1 MAKTKIS
8 EFSATAADNTDI
20 TNINIA
26 EGCSPA
32 NVNNAI
38 RSLMSV
44 LKNQQDGS
52 SGDPFTVEGTFNATG
67 AFQLDGTAG
76 ASGQALVS
84 AGGSNTPTWST
95 LGTMAAQNSTTVAI
109 TGGTITGITDLTVAD
124 GGTGA
129 STITANSVIL
139 GNGTSALSG
148 NLVAPSTSGNVLTSN
163 GTTWTSVALNKL
175 TLDTAKASTSG
186 TSIDFTGIPSWVKR
200 VTVMFSGVSTNGTS
214 ALQVQIGDSGGIEN
228 TSYSSNVGI
237 VTGDYVGAAG
247 AQAATAGFLLQY
259 YGQEATDIVS
269 GHLVL
274 TNVSGNIWVGSGIIG
289 SGANVPIYLF
299 AGTKTL
305 SDTLTQV
312 RITTAGGTATFDA
325 GSINILYE

>member
-8 EFSATAADNTDI
+8 EFSATSADNTDI

-38 RSLMSV
+38 RSLMSL

-52 SGDPFTVEGTFNATG
+52 SGDPFTVAGTLVASGQAVSSGTLNITG
-67 AFQLDGTAG
+67 AFQLDATAG

-95 LGTMAAQNSTTVAI
+95 LGTMASQNASAVAI

-129 STITANSVIL
+129 SSITANSVML

-163 GTTWTSVALNKL
+163 GTTWTSATPAGSL
-175 TLDTAKASTSG
+175 
-186 TSIDFTGIPSWVKR
+186 
-200 VTVMFSGVSTNGTS
+200 GV
-214 ALQVQIGDSGGIEN
+214 
-228 TSYSSNVGI
+228 
-237 VTGDYVGAAG
+237 
-247 AQAATAGFLLQY
+247 
-259 YGQEATDIVS
+259 GQTFQ
-269 GHLVL
+269 
-274 TNVSGNIWVGSGIIG
+274 NVSGSRSFSTNYTNSTGKPILVYITVTTTGGGNLVNMSVTVSGIVIQ
-289 SGANVPIYLF
+289 SLTYQFSSSTNNTVPLNFIVPNGEVYSI
-299 AGTKTL
+299 AASSNGGGISSKTWIEL
-305 SDTLTQV
+305 
-312 RITTAGGTATFDA
+312 R
-325 GSINILYE
+325 

>member
-52 SGDPFTVEGTFNATG
+52 SGDPFTVAGTLVASGQVVSSGTLNVTG
-67 AFQLDGTAG
+67 AFQLDATAG
-76 ASGQALVS
+76 ASGQVLVS
-84 AGGSNTPTWST
+84 AGGANTPTWST

-129 STITANSVIL
+129 SSITANSVIL

-148 NLVAPSTSGNVLTSN
+148 NLVAPSTSGNVLTSD
-163 GTTWTSVALNKL
+163 GTTWTSATPAGGIGIGQTWQDVTGSRSNGVTYTNTTGKPIMISISIEGSP
-175 TLDTAKASTSG
+175 STS
-186 TSIDFTGIPSWVKR
+186 SNISVN
-200 VTVMFSGVSTNGTS
+200 GVVV
-214 ALQVQIGDSGGIEN
+214 AR
-228 TSYSSNVGI
+228 
-237 VTGDYVGAAG
+237 
-247 AQAATAGFLLQY
+247 
-259 YGQEATDIVS
+259 
-269 GHLVL
+269 
-274 TNVSGNIWVGSGIIG
+274 IG
-289 SGANVPIYLF
+289 SDGTVSNNASSAQIIVPNGNTYSI
-299 AGTKTL
+299 AGRFTL
-305 SDTLTQV
+305 WVEL
-312 RITTAGGTATFDA
+312 R
-325 GSINILYE
+325 

>member
-8 EFSATAADNTDI
+8 EFSSTAADNTDI

-52 SGDPFTVEGTFNATG
+52 SGDPFTVAGTLVASGQVVSSGTLNVTG
-67 AFQLDGTAG
+67 AFQLDATAG

-95 LGTMAAQNSTTVAI
+95 LGTMAAQSASAVAI

-129 STITANSVIL
+129 SSITANSVIL

-163 GTTWTSVALNKL
+163 GTTWTSATPAGGIGIGQTWQDVGGSRALGTTYTNSTGKPIMVAVSLQVNGAFNFSSA
-175 TLDTAKASTSG
+175 TVG
-186 TSIDFTGIPSWVKR
+186 G
-200 VTVMFSGVSTNGTS
+200 VTVAQFGSSDSQNTDRNTVSFIVPNSTN
-214 ALQVQIGDSGGIEN
+214 
-228 TSYSSNVGI
+228 YSI
-237 VTGDYVGAAG
+237 TGAG
-247 AQAATAGFLLQY
+247 AGLLTWA
-259 YGQEATDIVS
+259 E
-269 GHLVL
+269 L
-274 TNVSGNIWVGSGIIG
+274 
-289 SGANVPIYLF
+289 
-299 AGTKTL
+299 
-305 SDTLTQV
+305 
-312 RITTAGGTATFDA
+312 R
-325 GSINILYE
+325 